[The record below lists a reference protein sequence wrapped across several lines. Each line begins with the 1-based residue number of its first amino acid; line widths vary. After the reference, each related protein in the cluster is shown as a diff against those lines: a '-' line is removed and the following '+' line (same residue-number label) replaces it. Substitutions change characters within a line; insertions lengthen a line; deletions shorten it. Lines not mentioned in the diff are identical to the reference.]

1 MQQQIELAAA
11 KQQLAALLDTAIAGT
26 EVIITENDQP
36 LVKLLPLTQAPPLR
50 PWNTAAGQI
59 WMADDF
65 NDSFEDYED
74 DIP

>member
-11 KQQLAALLDTAIAGT
+11 KQQLASLLDTAIAGT

-36 LVKLLPLTQAPPLR
+36 IVRLSPFITAKLPRPL
-50 PWNTAAGQI
+50 NTAAGQI

-65 NDSFEDYED
+65 NDSFEDYGD

>member
-36 LVKLLPLTQAPPLR
+36 LVKLLPLTQPPPLR
-50 PWNTAAGQI
+50 PWNTARGQV

-74 DIP
+74 EIP